1 MTVEMIELSFVN
13 MFQRK
18 QAQTMTLISYL
29 GFDCFIRFQRKQAQT
44 MTILCVGA
52 KILSVKFQR
61 KQAQTMTSHHEYAA
75 NATRDT
81 HNEISVLL
89 YSAPVQQSVCTRK
102 GESAQ
107 NVDLSYA
114 FSSAK
119 HPRGSGPHS
128 SELRA
133 TT

>member
-1 MTVEMIELSFVN
+1 MTFIIGKEWHVPNLVSTQAGSNDDTLELRSE
-13 MFQRK
+13 K
-18 QAQTMTLISYL
+18 
-29 GFDCFIRFQRKQAQT
+29 
-44 MTILCVGA
+44 
-52 KILSVKFQR
+52 KFQR
-61 KQAQTMTSHHEYAA
+61 KQAQTMTNHHEYAA

-102 GESAQ
+102 GGSGQ
-107 NVDLSYA
+107 TVDLASA

-128 SELRA
+128 SVLRA